1 MIYQMVGGE
10 AECSVRINRVEQA
23 KSRPGL
29 NIVVYSN
36 DTESVI
42 DSVCF
47 DICSPQLTAY
57 R

>member
-47 DICSPQLTAY
+47 DICCPQLTVY